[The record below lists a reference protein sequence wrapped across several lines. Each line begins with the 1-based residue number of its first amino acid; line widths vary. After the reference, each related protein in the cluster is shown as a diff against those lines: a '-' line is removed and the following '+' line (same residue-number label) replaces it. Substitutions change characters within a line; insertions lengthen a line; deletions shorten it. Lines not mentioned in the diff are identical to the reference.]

1 MRLTMLMLGAVALA
15 ACSGKPPAP
24 QAAGV
29 DGQPAHAAPWQEL
42 QKDKQ
47 RAQAVQQTLDQ
58 QAAEQRHQIEAAQ
71 Q

>member
-1 MRLTMLMLGAVALA
+1 MKPIALIVCITALA

-24 QAAGV
+24 QAAAAK
-29 DGQPAHAAPWQEL
+29 PESTAAAPWQAL

-47 RAQAVQQTLDQ
+47 RAQAVQQTVDQ
-58 QAAEQRHQIEAAQ
+58 QAAEQRRQIEAAQ

>member
-1 MRLTMLMLGAVALA
+1 MRLMMLLTSAVALA

-29 DGQPAHAAPWQEL
+29 QHPPAHAAPWQEL

-47 RAQAVQQTLDQ
+47 RAQAVQQTVDQ
-58 QAAEQRHQIEAAQ
+58 QAAEQRRQIEAAQ